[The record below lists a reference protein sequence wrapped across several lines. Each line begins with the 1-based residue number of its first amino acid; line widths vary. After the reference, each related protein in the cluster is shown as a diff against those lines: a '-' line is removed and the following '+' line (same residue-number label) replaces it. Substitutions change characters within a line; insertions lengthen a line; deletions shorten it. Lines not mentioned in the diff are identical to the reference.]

1 MRQRQESP
9 DPAMPAPTG
18 PALSVSDLEVRSAR
32 GPIVE
37 GVTLRVSPGETLAIV
52 GESGSGKSM
61 TAKAISGL
69 LPGGVSATGDLFIG
83 GKRLSTDSRDP
94 GWKGVRG
101 GQIALIPQDPFT
113 SLSPRHRCGD
123 QIAMPLG
130 HLSKAE
136 RSAAVAA
143 ALDEVGLPDRVAGQY
158 PFQLSG
164 GMRQRI
170 AIAAA
175 LISQPQVVIADESTT
190 ALDVTTQREILDL
203 LARIQAERG
212 TALILITHDLGVAA
226 GRADRILVLYA
237 GRIAEEGPCGA
248 VLSSPAHPYSAR
260 LLACDP
266 PADVRL
272 PRLPSIPG
280 SVPQLALV
288 GNACTFAARCE
299 LATDEC
305 RTSAPPMLPAL
316 SADSL
321 SAGDATRNVA
331 CFRSAEFRT
340 PQATPTA
347 ADSGTTAAPR
357 SGEVTDAALEPV
369 LAVTGLTKTFGD
381 HRALDDVSLTVLPGE
396 AVAVVG
402 ESGSGKTTL
411 ARIVVGLESA
421 DGGAVTFR
429 SGSGKDRA
437 RRAQIV
443 FQDPYSALNP
453 SRSVGSSLRDALRA
467 GGRDSSEVAELL
479 DMVGLPAHYARRRPQ
494 ALSGGE
500 RQRVAIARALAV
512 RPELLVCDEP
522 VSSLDVSVQAQILN
536 LIADLRDS
544 LNLSIL
550 FISHDLAVVRQVA
563 DRVYVLYQGRLV
575 ESGDADNVL
584 GSPSHDYTRLLISSL
599 PGAYQN
605 GTP

>member
-1 MRQRQESP
+1 MTMT
-9 DPAMPAPTG
+9 AMTELEDLAG
-18 PALSVSDLEVRSAR
+18 APALSVSELEVRGPR
-32 GPIVE
+32 GAIVE
-37 GVTLRVSPGETLAIV
+37 GVSLRVYPRETVAVV
-52 GESGSGKSM
+52 GESGSGKSI

-69 LPGGVSATGDLFIG
+69 LPSGVTATGELSVAG
-83 GKRLSTDSRDP
+83 QRLSLSSRDP
-94 GWKGVRG
+94 GWQGVRG
-101 GQIALIPQDPFT
+101 GRIALIPQDPFT

-123 QIAMPLG
+123 QISMPLG
-130 HLSKAE
+130 HLSRAE
-136 RSAAVAA
+136 RSAAVTA
-143 ALDEVGLPDRVAGQY
+143 ALDEVGLPARVARQY

-164 GMRQRI
+164 GMRQRV

-175 LISQPQVVIADESTT
+175 LISRPQVVIADESTT

-203 LARIQAERG
+203 LARLQDERG

-226 GRADRILVLYA
+226 GRADRVEVLYA
-237 GRIAEEGPCGA
+237 GRVAEEGPCGD
-248 VLSSPAHPYSAR
+248 VLREPAHPYTAR

-299 LATDEC
+299 LAADEC
-305 RTSAPPMLPAL
+305 RTSAPAL
-316 SADSL
+316 LTASV
-321 SAGDATRNVA
+321 AGGDRRVA
-331 CFRSAEFRT
+331 CFRSAEFLL
-340 PQATPTA
+340 A
-347 ADSGTTAAPR
+347 GTVSPAVDP
-357 SGEVTDAALEPV
+357 VTTTLRRPAEDDTGSEPV
-369 LAVTGLTKTFGD
+369 LSVRGLTKTFGS
-381 HRALDDVSLTVLPGE
+381 HRALDAVDLTVAPGE

-421 DGGAVTFR
+421 DAGAVTFR
-429 SGSGKDRA
+429 PRTGKDEA

-453 SRSVGSSLRDALRA
+453 SRSVGASLRDALRA
-467 GGRDSSEVAELL
+467 GGRDSSEVPELL
-479 DMVGLPAHYARRRPQ
+479 KMVGLPVHYARRRPK

-536 LIADLRDS
+536 LIADLRET
-544 LNLSIL
+544 LHLSVL

-575 ESGDADNVL
+575 ESGDAEAVL
-584 GSPSHDYTRLLISSL
+584 GSPSHDYTRLLLSSL
-599 PGAYQN
+599 PGASHK
-605 GTP
+605 GTS

>member
-1 MRQRQESP
+1 MTMTDLEVL
-9 DPAMPAPTG
+9 AGA
-18 PALSVSDLEVRSAR
+18 PALRVSDLEVRSPR
-32 GPIVE
+32 GAIVE
-37 GVTLRVSPGETLAIV
+37 RVSLQVNPRETLAIV

-69 LPGGVSATGDLFIG
+69 LPAGVTATGELSIG
-83 GKRLSTDSRDP
+83 GQRLSLSSGDP

-101 GQIALIPQDPFT
+101 GRIALIPQDPFT

-130 HLSKAE
+130 HLPKAE
-136 RSAAVAA
+136 RAAAVTA
-143 ALDEVGLPDRVAGQY
+143 ALDEVGLPARVARLY

-164 GMRQRI
+164 GMRQRV

-175 LISQPQVVIADESTT
+175 LISRPQVVIADESTT

-203 LARIQAERG
+203 LARLQDERG

-226 GRADRILVLYA
+226 GRADRVVVLYA
-237 GRIAEEGPCGA
+237 GRVAEEGPCGD
-248 VLSSPAHPYSAR
+248 VLRDPAHPYTAR

-288 GNACTFAARCE
+288 GNACTFAPRCE

-305 RTSAPPMLPAL
+305 RSSEPAL
-316 SADSL
+316 LAAADG
-321 SAGDATRNVA
+321 AGRLVA
-331 CFRSAEFRT
+331 CFRSAEFQST
-340 PQATPTA
+340 GVASPPAEPVPVTGPAVSAVSAVPAFSA
-347 ADSGTTAAPR
+347 ADET
-357 SGEVTDAALEPV
+357 GETGSEPV
-369 LAVTGLTKTFGD
+369 LSVKGLTKTFGT
-381 HRALDDVSLTVLPGE
+381 HRALDAVDLTVAPGE

-411 ARIVVGLESA
+411 ARIVVGLEPA
-421 DGGAVTFR
+421 DAGDVTFR
-429 SGSGKDRA
+429 PGSGKFHA

-453 SRSVGSSLRDALRA
+453 SKSVGSSLRDALRA
-467 GGRDSSEVAELL
+467 GGRDSSEVPELL
-479 DMVGLPAHYARRRPQ
+479 KMVGLPAHYARRRPK

-536 LIADLRDS
+536 LIADLRES
-544 LNLSIL
+544 LDLSVL

-575 ESGDADNVL
+575 ESGAADAVL
-584 GSPSHDYTRLLISSL
+584 SSPSHDYTRLLLRSL
-599 PGAYQN
+599 PGASHK
-605 GTP
+605 GTS